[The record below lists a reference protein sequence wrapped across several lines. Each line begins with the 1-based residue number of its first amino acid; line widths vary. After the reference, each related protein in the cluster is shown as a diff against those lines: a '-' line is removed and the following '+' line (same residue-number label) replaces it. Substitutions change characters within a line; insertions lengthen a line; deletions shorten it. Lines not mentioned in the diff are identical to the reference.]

1 MKPILVISFV
11 VMGLVIFT
19 RLKAEDTTQT
29 NSSSDLQETLISMEK
44 QSWEAW
50 KNRDGNFFK
59 TFLSDDHVEV
69 GFYGVANK
77 AIVVAG
83 VASPVCVVKSYS
95 VDGFKL
101 TPFDANT
108 ALLTYHAKQDTTC
121 NGNPVPSPAWVSSLF
136 IRRDGR
142 WQNVL
147 YQQTQDMSK

>member
-1 MKPILVISFV
+1 MKIVLIGFVAFVLVSLASLRADV
-11 VMGLVIFT
+11 VP
-19 RLKAEDTTQT
+19 QT
-29 NSSSDLQETLISMEK
+29 NSTSALQETLIGLEK

-50 KNRDGNFFK
+50 KNRDGEFFK
-59 TFLSDDHVEV
+59 SFLSEDHVEV

-83 VASPVCVVKSYS
+83 VSSPVCVVKTYAVES
-95 VDGFKL
+95 FKL
-101 TPFDANT
+101 TTFDVNT

-136 IRRDGR
+136 VRRDGR

-147 YQQTQDMSK
+147 YQQTQDVSK